1 MIIKPKFNNEPIPI
15 VLGNVLR
22 PLNLPHLLFF
32 WNIKNVKRCDS
43 NIKNNLLT
51 KAK

>member
-1 MIIKPKFNNEPIPI
+1 MIIKPKFNNELILI
-15 VLGNVLR
+15 VLGNVLKATKFTT
-22 PLNLPHLLFF
+22 LAVF